1 MSLNSLLKYTPGKGK
16 THLAYLQPGKWN
28 VYMCKC
34 ACTHNST
41 GTHKYTHGHTDTW
54 RGQSGIQCDDEH
66 DAGALDTTESTTQR
80 APHREQRVI
89 KHCLGLFTA
98 FLKLQTDKLSCE
110 TEST

>member
-1 MSLNSLLKYTPGKGK
+1 MHAQK
-16 THLAYLQPGKWN
+16 
-28 VYMCKC
+28 
-34 ACTHNST
+34 
-41 GTHKYTHGHTDTW
+41 HGHTHTNTHTDTRTDTW
-54 RGQSGIQCDDEH
+54 RGQSEIQCDDEH
-66 DAGALDTTESTTQR
+66 DAGALDPTESTTQR